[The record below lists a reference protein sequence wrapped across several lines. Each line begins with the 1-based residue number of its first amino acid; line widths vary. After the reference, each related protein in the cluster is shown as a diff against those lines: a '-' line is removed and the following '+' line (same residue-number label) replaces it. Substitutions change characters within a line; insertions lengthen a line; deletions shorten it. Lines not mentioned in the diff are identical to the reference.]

1 MIRLKYPVIVEGKYD
16 KMKLRGMVEGEI
28 ITTEGFR
35 IFRDKDKLTL
45 IRRLAAAGKVV
56 LLTDSDR
63 AGFRIRGYLSGA
75 IPPERI
81 IQVYIPEILGKE
93 RRKAAPSEEGT
104 LGVEGMPEEVLRRAL
119 EQAGALED
127 GNAPPVRE
135 PITKQDLFA
144 LGLSGGPDS
153 STLRRLVQRELGLP
167 GAISANAL
175 CGVLS
180 RVVTREELAQAVARV
195 KQQLEE
201 T

>member
-16 KMKLRGMVEGEI
+16 KMKLRGLVEGEI

-35 IFRDKDKLTL
+35 IFRDRDKLTL
-45 IRRLAAAGKVV
+45 IRRLAEAGKVV

-93 RRKAAPSEEGT
+93 RRKAVPSAQGT

-119 EQAGALED
+119 EQAGALEE
-127 GNAPPVRE
+127 GNPPPWGD

-153 STLRRLVQRELGLP
+153 STLRRQVQRELGLP
-167 GAISANAL
+167 GALSANAL

-180 RVVTREELAQAVARV
+180 RVVTREELEQAVKRV
-195 KQQLEE
+195 KKRLEE
-201 T
+201 Q

>member
-16 KMKLRGMVEGEI
+16 KMKLRGLVEGEI

-35 IFRDKDKLTL
+35 IFRDRDKLTL
-45 IRRLAAAGKVV
+45 IRRLAEAGKVV

-93 RRKAAPSEEGT
+93 RRKAVPSAQGT
-104 LGVEGMPEEVLRRAL
+104 LGVEGMPEEILRRAL
-119 EQAGALED
+119 EQAGALEE
-127 GNAPPVRE
+127 GNPPPWGD

-153 STLRRLVQRELGLP
+153 STLRRQVQRELGLP
-167 GAISANAL
+167 GALSANAL

-180 RVVTREELAQAVARV
+180 RVVTREELEQAVKRV
-195 KQQLEE
+195 KKRLEE
-201 T
+201 Q